1 VIEAAV
7 AAPEP
12 AELPAKASRVWRM
25 VLLVVSVQLVLIAI
39 GMVLFT
45 AMAWRTTHRK
55 LRRSLVMACACGAC
69 CGKCCSGSTEK
80 PKTKK

>member
-1 VIEAAV
+1 VIEAIAV
-7 AAPEP
+7 TPEP

-45 AMAWRTTHRK
+45 AMGLANDGTG
-55 LRRSLVMACACGAC
+55 SCGGA
-69 CGKCCSGSTEK
+69 
-80 PKTKK
+80 